1 MESVIVS
8 SYLKSLNLAKD
19 DGENVL
25 STRANRRATTFLD
38 VNKMFCEENG
48 QKRELTEGEQRQ
60 TKIEVFHDFLNQ
72 HFKVGE
78 SYGPFYG
85 FRIED
90 LNQSVFDRVG
100 DYSKVFFEETKNLIT
115 SGEKKIT
122 NNKDYDISHINKL
135 ANIFN
140 KEWLYEQRN
149 YRRTMLKLSKKYPEL
164 VKRLANINL
173 KYQQKQ
179 EKQELMLNVAEK

>member
-1 MESVIVS
+1 MESVIIN
-8 SYLKSLNLAKD
+8 SYLNNLNLTKD
-19 DGENVL
+19 AEGNVL
-25 STRANRRATTFLD
+25 STRSNRRAKTFLD
-38 VNKMFCEENG
+38 VSKMFCEENDA
-48 QKRELTEGEQRQ
+48 KRPLTEDEQKQ
-60 TKIEVFHDFLNQ
+60 TKIVVFHDFLDQ

-90 LNQSVFDRVG
+90 LNQSIFDNID
-100 DYSKVFFEETKNLIT
+100 DYAKVFFDETKRLIS

-122 NNKDYDISHINKL
+122 ASKEYDLNHIDKL

-149 YRRTMLKLSKKYPEL
+149 YRRLMLKLTKKYPEL

-173 KYQQKQ
+173 AYQQKQ
-179 EKQELMLNVAEK
+179 ENQEHILNVVNE